1 MTEQDS
7 LRALIQDF
15 QEGRFNPDDW
25 NLRIERNSVDFGDG
39 FVPCIGFYIMG
50 QGAGQCRNVWYWSL
64 DTMPE
69 ERLMKWAKDTFKTDR
84 VLYGTC

>member
-50 QGAGQCRNVWYWSL
+50 QGGRAV
-64 DTMPE
+64 
-69 ERLMKWAKDTFKTDR
+69 
-84 VLYGTC
+84 